1 MENAVFSRLL
11 MMECR
16 ITNARIATFILITG
30 VRLPATMMQTGDGE
44 LVKEIDFV
52 SSKLALI

>member
-1 MENAVFSRLL
+1 MFSCLL

-52 SSKLALI
+52 SSKLASI